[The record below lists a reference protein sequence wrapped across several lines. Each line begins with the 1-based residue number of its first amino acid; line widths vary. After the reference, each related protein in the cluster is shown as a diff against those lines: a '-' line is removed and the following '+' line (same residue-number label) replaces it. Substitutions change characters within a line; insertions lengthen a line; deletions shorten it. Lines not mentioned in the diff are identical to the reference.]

1 MEKEEIRSLID
12 SQKFF
17 FATGKTREIRYRLE
31 ILKKLRSVIIEHE
44 QDIVDAIWKDFHK
57 PEFEVISTESRFVIK
72 ELN

>member
-57 PEFEVISTESRFVIK
+57 PEFEVISTES
-72 ELN
+72 